1 MENSQFMHIKNTVVL
16 GGSGFV
22 GSAIVAKLVSAGYQV
37 TVLSRRLDHA
47 KHLSLL
53 PGVTLKVCNVFDA
66 QALRSAL
73 HGADAVINL
82 LGILHQSAKTSFTQV
97 HADLPV
103 QLAKLCQDLG
113 IKRLLH
119 MSSLCA
125 ATDAPSLYLRSKGQ
139 AEVALAGYAPG
150 LAITVFRPSIIFGRA
165 DQFINLFAGLI
176 KHLPLVVLVKPNAKF
191 QPVWV
196 EDVASCFVASLNE
209 PASFGLSYDL
219 VGPKVY
225 TFRAL
230 LKAIMQTLGVHK
242 PILGLNDALSYAQ
255 AFLMECL
262 PIKLMSRDNIRSM
275 QQDSVSDQAFPEWL
289 ELRPSALETVMPQY
303 LIDQTPRGAYDRFR
317 RKAAR

>member
-1 MENSQFMHIKNTVVL
+1 MHIKNTVVL

-37 TVLSRRLDHA
+37 TVLTRRLDHA

-53 PGVTLKVCNVFDA
+53 PGVTLNVCNVFDA

-73 HGADAVINL
+73 QGADAVINL

-97 HADLPV
+97 HEHLPV

-139 AEVALAGYAPG
+139 AEVALAGYAQG

-196 EDVASCFVASLNE
+196 EDVATCFVASLNE

-242 PILGLNDALSYAQ
+242 PILGLNDALSYVQ

-275 QQDSVSDQAFPEWL
+275 QVDSVSDQAFPEWL
-289 ELRPSALETVMPQY
+289 DLRPSALETIMPQY

-317 RKAAR
+317 GKAAR

>member
-1 MENSQFMHIKNTVVL
+1 MHIKNTVVL

-37 TVLSRRLDHA
+37 TVLTRRLDHA

-66 QALRSAL
+66 QALRTAL
-73 HGADAVINL
+73 QGADAVINL
-82 LGILHQSAKTSFTQV
+82 LGILHQSAKASFTQV
-97 HADLPV
+97 HEHLPV

-196 EDVASCFVASLNE
+196 EDVATCFVASLNE

-242 PILGLNDALSYAQ
+242 PILGLNDALSYVQ

-275 QQDSVSDQAFPEWL
+275 QVDSVSDQAFPEWL
-289 ELRPSALETVMPQY
+289 DLRPSALETIMPQY

-317 RKAAR
+317 GKAAR

>member
-1 MENSQFMHIKNTVVL
+1 MHIKNTVVL

-37 TVLSRRLDHA
+37 TVLTRRLDHA

-73 HGADAVINL
+73 QGTDAVINL
-82 LGILHQSAKTSFTQV
+82 LGILHQSGKVSFTQV
-97 HADLPV
+97 HEHLPV

-196 EDVASCFVASLNE
+196 EDVATCFVASLNE

-230 LKAIMQTLGVHK
+230 LKAIMQALGVHK
-242 PILGLNDALSYAQ
+242 PILGLNDALSYVQ

-275 QQDSVSDQAFPEWL
+275 QVDSVSDQAFPEWL
-289 ELRPSALETVMPQY
+289 DLRPSALETIMPQY

-317 RKAAR
+317 GKAAR

>member
-1 MENSQFMHIKNTVVL
+1 MHIKNTVVL

-37 TVLSRRLDHA
+37 TVLTRRLDHA

-53 PGVTLKVCNVFDA
+53 PGVTLKLCNVFDA

-73 HGADAVINL
+73 QGADAVINL
-82 LGILHQSAKTSFTQV
+82 LGILHQSGKASFTQV

-139 AEVALAGYAPG
+139 AEVALAGYVPA

-176 KHLPLVVLVKPNAKF
+176 KHFPLVVLVKPNAKF

-196 EDVASCFVASLNE
+196 EDVATCFVASLNQ

-275 QQDSVSDQAFPEWL
+275 QVDSVSDQGFPEWL

>member
-1 MENSQFMHIKNTVVL
+1 MHIKNTVVL

-37 TVLSRRLDHA
+37 TVLTRRLDHA

-73 HGADAVINL
+73 QGADAVINL
-82 LGILHQSAKTSFTQV
+82 LGILHQSGKVSFTQV
-97 HADLPV
+97 HEHLPV
-103 QLAKLCQDLG
+103 QLAKLCLDLG

-125 ATDAPSLYLRSKGQ
+125 ATDAPSEYLRSKGQ

-196 EDVASCFVASLNE
+196 EDVAACFVASLNE
-209 PASFGLSYDL
+209 PASFGLSYNL

-242 PILGLNDALSYAQ
+242 PILGLNDALSYVQ

-275 QQDSVSDQAFPEWL
+275 QVDSVSDKAFPEWL
-289 ELRPSALETVMPQY
+289 DLRPSALETIVPQY

>member
-1 MENSQFMHIKNTVVL
+1 MHIENTVVL

-22 GSAIVAKLVSAGYQV
+22 GSAIVAKLVSAGYHV
-37 TVLSRRLDHA
+37 TVLTRRLDHA

-66 QALRSAL
+66 EALRSAL
-73 HGADAVINL
+73 QGADAVINL
-82 LGILHQSAKTSFTQV
+82 LGILHQSGKVSFTQV
-97 HADLPV
+97 HEHLPV

-119 MSSLCA
+119 MSSLGA

-196 EDVASCFVASLNE
+196 EDVATCFVASLNE

-275 QQDSVSDQAFPEWL
+275 QQDSVSDQAFPEWVAV
-289 ELRPSALETVMPQY
+289 RPSAMETVIPQY

>member
-1 MENSQFMHIKNTVVL
+1 MQIKNTVVL

-37 TVLSRRLDHA
+37 TVLTRRLDHA

-73 HGADAVINL
+73 QGTDAVINL
-82 LGILHQSAKTSFTQV
+82 LGILHQSGKVSFTQV
-97 HADLPV
+97 HEHLPV

-196 EDVASCFVASLNE
+196 EDVATCFVASLNE

-242 PILGLNDALSYAQ
+242 PILGLNDALSYVQ

-275 QQDSVSDQAFPEWL
+275 QVDSVSDQAFPEWL
-289 ELRPSALETVMPQY
+289 DLRPSALETIMPQY

>member
-1 MENSQFMHIKNTVVL
+1 MHIKNTVVL

-37 TVLSRRLDHA
+37 TVLTRRLDHA

-73 HGADAVINL
+73 QGADAVINL
-82 LGILHQSAKTSFTQV
+82 LGILHQSGKVSFTQV
-97 HADLPV
+97 HEHLPV

-196 EDVASCFVASLNE
+196 EDVAACFVASLNE

>member
-1 MENSQFMHIKNTVVL
+1 MHIKNTVVL

-37 TVLSRRLDHA
+37 TVLTRRLDHA

-73 HGADAVINL
+73 QGTDAVINL
-82 LGILHQSAKTSFTQV
+82 LGILHQSGKVSFTQV
-97 HADLPV
+97 HEHLPV

-139 AEVALAGYAPG
+139 AEVALAGYAQG

-196 EDVASCFVASLNE
+196 EDVATCFVASLNE

-242 PILGLNDALSYAQ
+242 PILGLNDALSYVQ

-275 QQDSVSDQAFPEWL
+275 QVDSVSDQAFPEWL
-289 ELRPSALETVMPQY
+289 DLRPSALETIMPQY

-317 RKAAR
+317 GKAAR

>member
-1 MENSQFMHIKNTVVL
+1 
-16 GGSGFV
+16 
-22 GSAIVAKLVSAGYQV
+22 
-37 TVLSRRLDHA
+37 
-47 KHLSLL
+47 LL
-53 PGVTLKVCNVFDA
+53 PGVTLKLCNVFDA

-113 IKRLLH
+113 IKRLVH

-125 ATDAPSLYLRSKGQ
+125 ATDAPSQYLRSKGQ

-242 PILGLNDALSYAQ
+242 PILGLNDGLSYAQ

-289 ELRPSALETVMPQY
+289 DLRPSALETIMPQY

>member
-1 MENSQFMHIKNTVVL
+1 MHIKNTVVL

-37 TVLSRRLDHA
+37 TVLTRRLDHA

-53 PGVTLKVCNVFDA
+53 PGVTLKLCNVFDG

-73 HGADAVINL
+73 QGADAVINL
-82 LGILHQSAKTSFTQV
+82 LGILHQSGKASFTQV

-139 AEVALAGYAPG
+139 AEVALAGYVPA

-176 KHLPLVVLVKPNAKF
+176 KHFPLVVLVKPNAKF

-196 EDVASCFVASLNE
+196 EDVATCFVASLNQ

-275 QQDSVSDQAFPEWL
+275 QVDSVSDQGFPEWL

>member
-1 MENSQFMHIKNTVVL
+1 MHIKNTVVL

-37 TVLSRRLDHA
+37 TVLTRRLDHA

-73 HGADAVINL
+73 QGTDAVINL
-82 LGILHQSAKTSFTQV
+82 LGILHQSGKVSFTQV
-97 HADLPV
+97 HEHLPV

-196 EDVASCFVASLNE
+196 EDVATCFVASLNQ

-230 LKAIMQTLGVHK
+230 LKAIMQTLGVYK
-242 PILGLNDALSYAQ
+242 PILGLNDALSYVQ

-275 QQDSVSDQAFPEWL
+275 QVDSVSDQAFPEWL
-289 ELRPSALETVMPQY
+289 DLRPSALETIMPQY

-317 RKAAR
+317 GKAAR